1 MYREKTVRQY
11 EYSMDFL
18 LKYNKL
24 FLDERLGLTAAVG
37 ANRLSNKYASTTIDA
52 PELGINGPGMY
63 TMANSAVALEVSPY
77 RSRKEIQSVY
87 GFVNLSW
94 DDTYFLDVTARNDW
108 SSTLHPTKWSYF
120 YPSVSASILL
130 DNLFKIRS
138 NDINMIKLRGSWAN
152 VGNDTGVYS
161 LYPDYSGTSF
171 PGSVSLPSTPAQR
184 IHRARE
190 LRELGDRSGYE
201 VLRQPSGRRH
211 SSVPEYHHQP
221 DHIGCPVGRD
231 RQHVDEDQRR

>member
-1 MYREKTVRQY
+1 M
-11 EYSMDFL
+11 
-18 LKYNKL
+18 L
-24 FLDERLGLTAAVG
+24 FR
-37 ANRLSNKYASTTIDA
+37 S
-52 PELGINGPGMY
+52 
-63 TMANSAVALEVSPY
+63 

-171 PGSVSLPSTPAQR
+171 PGSVSLPSTLPNAYIEPENCESWEIGLDTKFFGNR
-184 IHRARE
+184 
-190 LRELGDRSGYE
+190 LGVDIALYQKDRK
-201 VLRQPSGRRH
+201 
-211 SSVPEYHHQP
+211 SV
-221 DHIGCPVGRD
+221 V
-231 RQHVDEDQRR
+231 